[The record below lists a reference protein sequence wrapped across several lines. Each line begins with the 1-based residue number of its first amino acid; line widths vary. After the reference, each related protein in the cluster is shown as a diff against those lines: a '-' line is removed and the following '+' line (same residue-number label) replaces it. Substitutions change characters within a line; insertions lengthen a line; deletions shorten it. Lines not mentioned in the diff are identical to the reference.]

1 MVLMICGDGD
11 VVVFTCVA
19 AVDGRGD
26 VLMGEFVTGAGEGAT
41 EGDLDHPA
49 GVEDTVGPAVNFA
62 VTSLG
67 CEEVGCIVGRA
78 MKRPKRLVDNKTI

>member
-1 MVLMICGDGD
+1 MALMICDD
-11 VVVFTCVA
+11 CDAVALDCVA
-19 AVDGRGD
+19 GVDDGSGD
-26 VLMGEFVTGAGEGAT
+26 VLLGELVAGAGEGAT

-67 CEEVGCIVGRA
+67 CDEVG
-78 MKRPKRLVDNKTI
+78 